1 MLREKELMYL
11 STYMRIFLVLLLS
24 CLPLV
29 LIQSSVTKVNNLSIN
44 SLAQTQ
50 RYTRHTYSQ
59 RNFQNRLPLSFEANY
74 GQVSNNSESSFIS
87 RGNGYT
93 LFLSPIKA
101 TLALRKAKK
110 NSLDLDN
117 LQQPDLLTGNKL
129 YSITDRFR
137 TRDENLSTET
147 LQMEFLGANSQ
158 ATTVG
163 LEELPGKVNYFI
175 GNEESKWRID
185 VPTFAKVKY
194 EDIYPN
200 IDLVYYGNQRQLE
213 YDLIARP
220 GANLNNIAINFNN
233 HSDIN
238 TNINIEDNGDLVIRF
253 GDREIRKHKPII
265 YQEINGIKQQIKGN
279 YILRDKNEIGFE
291 VSNYDINKSLIIDP
305 ILTYSS
311 YLGGLGDDDPYSI
324 VLDDSGN
331 IYITG
336 ATNSLDF
343 PIKNPNQSNNSGDF
357 DIFIAKLNPTG
368 TSLVYSTYLGG
379 GDLDIGTRIAV
390 DNGGNAYIT
399 GFTYSTNFPRFNA
412 FQSSLKGEVDTFIVK
427 LNPAGNSLVYST
439 YLGGN
444 GDEFGSS
451 LSIDGSNNVYIA
463 GLTSSLDFP
472 IVNGFQSSNQSNSD
486 AKQEGYIVKINA
498 SGNQLVYSTY
508 FGGSA
513 NEGIDDM
520 VADRS
525 GNVYVVGTTN
535 STNFPVK
542 NAIQGF
548 LRGNFDTFVAKL
560 SSSGNT
566 LIYST
571 YLGGSNQESLFLTGS
586 SIAID
591 SSGNSYISGST
602 ASTDFPTTT
611 NALQSSNRGLR
622 DIYVA
627 KLNTQGGLIYSTY
640 LGGLG
645 DEAATGK
652 FIAVDSLENIYI
664 TGHTNSLNFPV
675 KDSLQTT
682 KLGRNDVFLAKIN
695 SSGNSLIYSTYLGGS
710 EEDLFPN
717 IFLDSKDDVYLTGST
732 SSKDFPTKDPFQSNS
747 VGAQDTFIVKIT
759 NDCLIP
765 TISPNS
771 LPSATVGTA
780 YNQSFTTNISGTIF
794 SITAGK
800 LPDGLSLSPA
810 GIISGTPTITGSFS
824 FTVKATP
831 SSGCPNSINLVL
843 TVNNPESTEDFAIA
857 VTPKS
862 QTVMAGVA
870 TSFTIDVQK
879 IGNFTKSINLSV
891 SVSPPNSILSFN
903 FTPGVVM
910 PGNGATLTL
919 STPANFTPRTF
930 TLSIN
935 GTDGQRLRSQDVTV
949 TINAP
954 TNLPPVVNAIAN
966 QTINAGTTR
975 DIQVSAS
982 DPNGNNGLKLIQIST
997 LKYVNLTDSGNGSGT
1012 IRIAPSTSDTEGG
1025 VVTIEAT
1032 DTNGLVG
1039 RTSFNIILIGSPN
1052 NAPTIN
1058 SITDQT
1064 LQPNEVRNIAV
1075 SASDTDSLTG
1085 LVLML
1090 LSPPTYVSLT
1100 DTGNGMGVIRIAPTT
1115 SDVGARVTVQARDS
1129 GGLTAQTSFNVT
1141 IQTPSSNV
1149 VIENVLYVRP
1159 TLTITG
1165 KGFGTTTVDVN
1176 INGSNAA
1183 KATITSIQN
1192 DRIVLKGTP
1201 KRLNVK
1207 KDSNVVTV
1215 TVNGAISNTFKF

>member
-1 MLREKELMYL
+1 MYL

-24 CLPLV
+24 CLPLA
-29 LIQSSVTKVNNLSIN
+29 LIQPSITKTNNLSIN
-44 SLAQTQ
+44 SLVQTQ
-50 RYTRHTYSQ
+50 RYTYNQ
-59 RNFQNRLPLSFEANY
+59 KELQYRLPLSFEANY
-74 GQVSNNSESSFIS
+74 GQVSNNNDISFIS

-110 NSLDLDN
+110 NSLDLNN

-158 ATTVG
+158 ATAVG

-175 GNEESKWRID
+175 GNKESKWRTDI
-185 VPTFAKVKY
+185 PTFAKVKY
-194 EDIYPN
+194 EDIYPD

-213 YDLIARP
+213 YDLVARP
-220 GANLNNIAINFNN
+220 GADLNNIAINFNN
-233 HSDIN
+233 NTGIN
-238 TNINIEDNGDLVIRF
+238 TDINIEDNGDLVIRF

-265 YQEINGIKQQIKGN
+265 YQEINGIKQQIKAS
-279 YILRDKNEIGFE
+279 YILHDKNAIGFE
-291 VSNYDINKSLIIDP
+291 VESYDINKPLIIDP

-311 YLGGLGDDDPYSI
+311 YLGGLGDEDPYSI

-379 GDLDIGTRIAV
+379 GDLDVGVRIAV

-399 GFTYSTNFPRFNA
+399 GATDSINFPLSNA
-412 FQSSLKGEVDTFIVK
+412 FQSSLKGESDTFIVK
-427 LNPAGNSLVYST
+427 LNPVGNSLVYST

-451 LSIDGSNNVYIA
+451 LSIDGNNNVYIA
-463 GLTSSLDFP
+463 GLTSSLNFP
-472 IVNGFQSSNQSNSD
+472 IVKGFQSSNRSNTD
-486 AKQEGYIVKINA
+486 DKQKGYIAKINA
-498 SGNQLVYSTY
+498 SGNELVYSTY

-513 NEGIDDM
+513 NDGIGDI
-520 VADRS
+520 VADQV
-525 GNVYVVGTTN
+525 GNVYIVGTTT
-535 STNFPVK
+535 STDLPIQ

-548 LRGNFDTFVAKL
+548 LKSRFDNFIAKL
-560 SSSGNT
+560 SISENK

-571 YLGGSNQESLFLTGS
+571 YLGGRNEESNFFNDSAFVDAS

-591 SSGNSYISGST
+591 SSGNSYISGT
-602 ASTDFPTTT
+602 TLSTDLPATINT
-611 NALQSSNRGLR
+611 LQSSNGGLQ
-622 DIYVA
+622 DIYIA
-627 KLNTQGGLIYSTY
+627 KLNPQGGLIYLTY
-640 LGGLG
+640 LGGSG
-645 DEAATGK
+645 NESAKGK

-810 GIISGTPTITGSFS
+810 GIISGTPTIAGSFS

-843 TVNNPESTEDFAIA
+843 AVNNPEATGDFAIA

-862 QTVMAGVA
+862 QTVMAGM
-870 TSFTIDVQK
+870 TSSFTIGVQK
-879 IGNFTKSINLSV
+879 IGDFTRGINLSV
-891 SVSPPNSILSFN
+891 GVNPPNSSLNFN
-903 FTPGVVM
+903 FTPAVVT
-910 PGNGATLTL
+910 PGNSATLTL
-919 STPANFTPRTF
+919 SIPANFTPSTF
-930 TLSIN
+930 TLNIN
-935 GTDGQRLRSQDVTV
+935 GTDGQKLSSQDVTV
-949 TINAP
+949 TVTTS
-954 TNLPPVVNAIAN
+954 TNSPPVIAAIAD
-966 QTINAGTTR
+966 QTINVGTTR
-975 DIQVSAS
+975 DIQVFAS
-982 DPNGNNGLKLIQIST
+982 DPNGNNGLKLIQVSM
-997 LKYVNLTDSGNGSGT
+997 LRYVNLSDNGNGNGT
-1012 IRIAPSTSDTEGG
+1012 LRIAPSTSDSEGG
-1025 VVTIEAT
+1025 IVTIEAI

-1039 RTSFNIILIGSPN
+1039 RISFNIILIASPN
-1052 NAPTIN
+1052 NAPAIN
-1058 SITDQT
+1058 FIADQT
-1064 LQPNEVRNIAV
+1064 LQPNEVRNITV
-1075 SASDTDSLTG
+1075 SASDVDGLTG
-1085 LVLML
+1085 LVLTL
-1090 LSPPTYVSLT
+1090 LSPPSYVLLT
-1100 DTGNGMGVIRIAPTT
+1100 NTGNGTGVIRIAPTT
-1115 SDVGARVTVQARDS
+1115 SDIGAMVIVQARDS
-1129 GGLTAQTSFNVT
+1129 GGLTAQTSFNITV
-1141 IQTPSSNV
+1141 QTPSPSV
-1149 VIENVLYVRP
+1149 VIENVLYVKP
-1159 TLTITG
+1159 ALTITG
-1165 KGFGTTTVDVN
+1165 KGFGITTVDVN
-1176 INGSNAA
+1176 INGVNAA

-1201 KRLNVK
+1201 KRLNIK
-1207 KDSNVVTV
+1207 KNANVITV